1 MLLVCISI
9 GITSHPLMLLNFMSV
24 VLIDF
29 DPFLYK
35 WDQFSLTIYGILFAA
50 GFAIGRYVVKYMF
63 LREGRWRIET
73 DMLLVYMIVGTT
85 IGARLGHIIFYEPH
99 LLNSVNTAFMI
110 WKGGLSS
117 HGTSVG
123 ILSLIHI

>member
-1 MLLVCISI
+1 
-9 GITSHPLMLLNFMSV
+9 MSV

-35 WDQFSLTIYGILFAA
+35 WDQFSLTIYGILFAS
-50 GFAIGRYVVKYMF
+50 GFAISRFVVKYMF

-117 HGTSVG
+117 CLLYTSDAADE
-123 ILSLIHI
+123 

>member
-9 GITSHPLMLLNFMSV
+9 GITKHPLMLLNSISV
-24 VLIDF
+24 ILIDF

-35 WDQFSLTIYGILFAA
+35 WDQFSLTIYGILFAS
-50 GFAIGRYVVKYMF
+50 GFAISRFVVKYMF

-73 DMLLVYMIVGTT
+73 DMLLVYMILGTV

-110 WKGGLSS
+110 WKG
-117 HGTSVG
+117 
-123 ILSLIHI
+123 LSLIHI